1 MPHELRMQHAPKI
14 ATRFSERTVPAEETL
29 SRARARAAA
38 KGVTRLADITGLD
51 RIGIPVFTAV
61 VPKSDDSIT
70 VYNGKGCSPLD
81 ARTGALMESIE
92 RQTALDTDIEIV
104 TGSYAQLHDRSQ
116 RAIDPDLF
124 NHRLCDDY
132 DSHKP
137 YGWAR
142 GYDLMAGETVLV
154 PASLG
159 GFGPRFGGAA
169 SPFVAYSSN
178 GLASGNCIEEAVCHA
193 LCELVERDA
202 WTLAELRSHWIPRAR
217 REAFPGA
224 FPDTPGIDD
233 CNAYARI
240 DLSAAGWPISE
251 LMEKFAEAGLRP
263 VVRDISSDFGVT
275 CVIASVVDDWVPGYP
290 QAHSGLGAHPNARIA
305 VVRALTELAQSR
317 AVDIQGVREDI
328 LPAEAVPHEHERHT
342 QRLRRVDHTRW
353 MLREEGARRRF
364 ADVPSVEHDDIA
376 DDIRWILS
384 GLRRDGI
391 ESAIV
396 VDLTEAG
403 GFPVVR
409 VVVPG
414 LEFWVMDHG
423 KLGPRALRFWKRQAA
438 AA

>member
-1 MPHELRMQHAPKI
+1 MSHELTLQRAPKI
-14 ATRFSERTVPAEETL
+14 ASQFSERTVPAEETL
-29 SRARARAAA
+29 SRASAFAAK
-38 KGVTRLADITGLD
+38 KGVTRLSDITGLD
-51 RIGIPVFTAV
+51 RVGIPVFTAV
-61 VPKSDDSIT
+61 VPKSDDTIT

-92 RQTALDTDIEIV
+92 RQTALDAEIEIV
-104 TGSYAQLHDRSQ
+104 TGSYAQLRYRAP

-124 NHRLCDDY
+124 NHRLCDHY
-132 DSHKP
+132 DSNKP
-137 YGWAR
+137 YGWVH

-154 PASLG
+154 PASMG
-159 GFGPRFGGAA
+159 GYGPRFANA
-169 SPFVAYSSN
+169 SAFGAYSSN

-202 WTLAELRSHWIPRAR
+202 WTLAELRSHWIPTAR
-217 REAFPGA
+217 REAFPEA
-224 FPDTPGIDD
+224 FPDTAATDD

-240 DLSAAGWPISE
+240 DLRAAGWPISE
-251 LMEKFAEAGLRP
+251 LMEKFAQADLRP

-275 CVIASVVDDWVPGYP
+275 CVIASAVDDWVPGYP
-290 QAHSGLGAHPNARIA
+290 QAHSGLGAHPNASIA

-328 LPAEAVPHEHERHT
+328 LPAEAVADEHERNT
-342 QRLRRVDHTRW
+342 QRLQSVDHTRW
-353 MLREEGARRRF
+353 TLCDQGARRHF

-384 GLRRDGI
+384 GLQREGI
-391 ESAIV
+391 QSAIV
-396 VDLTEAG
+396 IDLTEPG

-409 VVVPG
+409 VALPG

-423 KLGPRALRFWKRQAA
+423 KLGPRALRFWKQHAA

>member
-104 TGSYAQLHDRSQ
+104 TGSYEQLHDRSQ

-384 GLRRDGI
+384 GLRREGI

>member
-1 MPHELRMQHAPKI
+1 
-14 ATRFSERTVPAEETL
+14 
-29 SRARARAAA
+29 
-38 KGVTRLADITGLD
+38 
-51 RIGIPVFTAV
+51 
-61 VPKSDDSIT
+61 
-70 VYNGKGCSPLD
+70 
-81 ARTGALMESIE
+81 
-92 RQTALDTDIEIV
+92 
-104 TGSYAQLHDRSQ
+104 
-116 RAIDPDLF
+116 
-124 NHRLCDDY
+124 
-132 DSHKP
+132 
-137 YGWAR
+137 
-142 GYDLMAGETVLV
+142 
-154 PASLG
+154 
-159 GFGPRFGGAA
+159 
-169 SPFVAYSSN
+169 VAYSSN

-202 WTLAELRSHWIPRAR
+202 WTLAELRSHWIPTAR

-275 CVIASVVDDWVPGYP
+275 CVIASVVDDWVPDYP

-328 LPAEAVPHEHERHT
+328 LPAEAVPLEHERHT

-353 MLREEGARRRF
+353 MLREEGARRHF

-384 GLRRDGI
+384 GLRRAGI
-391 ESAIV
+391 QSAIV